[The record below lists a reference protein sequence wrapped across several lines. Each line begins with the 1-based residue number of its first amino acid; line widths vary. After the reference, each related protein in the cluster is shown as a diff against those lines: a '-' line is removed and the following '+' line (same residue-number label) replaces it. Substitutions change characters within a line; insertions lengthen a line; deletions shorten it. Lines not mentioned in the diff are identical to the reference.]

1 MVNHMV
7 KELKIKIPSWDSEE
21 EVNSI
26 VEMIIARL
34 GGYRSID
41 EIRRELGI
49 KPEDLVEKIEEEYDV
64 EELENRE
71 RERLSDYT

>member
-7 KELKIKIPSWDSEE
+7 KELKIKIPSWVSEE
-21 EVNSI
+21 EVKSI